1 MSAGANAMTMQSQ
14 PRATADIPLSRRIYW
29 AVRREFWE
37 SRAIYLAPVA
47 GAAMFLVGFVL
58 HSVHVPGEVRAAM
71 ALDPAKQQHALA
83 QPYELAG
90 DLMMGVFLLV
100 ALFYCVESMQR
111 ERRDRSILFWKSLPV
126 SDVITVG
133 AKASIPL
140 FFLPLIS
147 VGVATLLQ
155 FAMALV
161 SSVALAA
168 SGMSVGRYWSDLSLG
183 QMCVLLAYH
192 VFTAH
197 VLWGAPIYG
206 WLMLVSA
213 WARRAA
219 LLWAFMPP
227 LAIVIME
234 KLLFNSAHFAS
245 YLEWRFWG
253 GSTDA
258 ASTYGTMPMS
268 PMVHLTPLTFIS
280 TPGLWVG
287 FAVTAVF
294 LATAVRLR
302 RNQEP
307 M

>member
-1 MSAGANAMTMQSQ
+1 MNAGANAMMQRQLIPSLE
-14 PRATADIPLSRRIYW
+14 IPLSRRIYW

-37 SRAIYLAPVA
+37 SRSIYVAPLA
-47 GAAMFLVGFVL
+47 AAALFLLGFLV
-58 HSVHVPGEVRAAM
+58 HSVHLPQQVRTAA
-71 ALDPAKQQHALA
+71 ALDAAKHQLAIA
-83 QPYELAG
+83 QPYELAA

-100 ALFYCVESMQR
+100 AMFYSVESLQR

-133 AKASIPL
+133 VKASIPL

-147 VGVATLLQ
+147 VVVAIVLQ
-155 FAMALV
+155 FLMLLV
-161 SSVALAA
+161 SSGVLAA
-168 SGMSVGRYWSDLSLG
+168 NGLSVSDYWSELSLG
-183 QMCVLLAYH
+183 QMSVLLAYH

-197 VLWGAPIYG
+197 VLWGAPVYG

-219 LLWAFMPP
+219 LLWAFVPP
-227 LAIVIME
+227 VAIVIME
-234 KLLFNSAHFAS
+234 KLLFNTSRFAS

-258 ASTYGTMPMS
+258 ASTYGSMPMS
-268 PMVHLTPLTFIS
+268 PMVHLTPLTFLS
-280 TPGLWVG
+280 TPSLWVG
-287 FAVTAVF
+287 FVVTAVF
-294 LATAVRLR
+294 LAAAVRLR
-302 RNQEP
+302 RDQEP